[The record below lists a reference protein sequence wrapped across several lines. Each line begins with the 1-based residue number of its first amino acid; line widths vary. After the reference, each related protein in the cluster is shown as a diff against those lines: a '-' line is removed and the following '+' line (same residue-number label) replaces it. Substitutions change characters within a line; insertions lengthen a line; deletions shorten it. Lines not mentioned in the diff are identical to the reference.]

1 MEKEQPFAIEE
12 SADGERYT
20 LMLSGELDIA
30 AAPIL
35 EQRVATLCHSGSA
48 EILLDLGRLAFI
60 DSSGLNAILR
70 LKALCEEHMCT
81 FYLTPG
87 PAPVQ
92 RLFDVTRLIDRLP
105 FRKSAR
111 DAGSS
116 APAR

>member
-1 MEKEQPFAIEE
+1 MAPEPFAIAVR
-12 SADGERYT
+12 ADGERHT
-20 LMLSGELDIA
+20 LALSGELDIA

-35 EQRVATLCHSGSA
+35 EERVAALCQAGA
-48 EILLDLGRLAFI
+48 IEVVLNLGQLAFI

-70 LKALCEEHMCT
+70 MKALCAEHLCE

-111 DAGSS
+111 DPSDGPTS
-116 APAR
+116 